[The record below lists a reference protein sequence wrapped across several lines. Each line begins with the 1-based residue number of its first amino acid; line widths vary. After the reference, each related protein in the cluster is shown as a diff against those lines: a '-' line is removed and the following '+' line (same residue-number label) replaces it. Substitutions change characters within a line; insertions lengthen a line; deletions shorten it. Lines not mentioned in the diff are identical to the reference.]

1 MKDIKKDVIE
11 IINACEIAFLSTI
24 NLENFPETRVLSNWF
39 NRNIDEKLDIY
50 FASHIDSPKFEQT
63 SKNGNA
69 SLYYFIDKS
78 MKNMT
83 LFGKVEVVN
92 DKALKDRLWND
103 ELLEYFPGGK
113 EDTLYGV
120 LKFVPTGYKYYDFET
135 DILRV
140 EDTIVPER
148 QWFASHFKIQRCGYN
163 FTPSRFSI

>member
-1 MKDIKKDVIE
+1 MKDVKKDVIE
-11 IINACEIAFLSTI
+11 IINACEVAFLSTT

-103 ELLEYFPGGK
+103 KLLEYFPDGK
-113 EDTLYGV
+113 ESELYGV
-120 LKFVPTGYKYYDFET
+120 LKFIPTGYKYYDFESEGSPK
-135 DILRV
+135 V
-140 EDTIVPER
+140 EG
-148 QWFASHFKIQRCGYN
+148 KL
-163 FTPSRFSI
+163 